1 MDEVIDRRL
10 NGIEIGLTR
19 LEASVEKLTDAMVQ
33 LARLD
38 VQLANNGEAVRR
50 AFEAIEKL
58 SEHLES
64 HEQSSDMRLRKL
76 EEAAPVNKLVTGWVL
91 SWLAGVGG
99 LAGGIAIGVIYAL
112 RSA

>member
-38 VQLANNGEAVRR
+38 VQLANNGEAVKR
-50 AFEAIEKL
+50 AFDSIEKL
-58 SEHLES
+58 AEHLEN
-64 HEQSSDMRLRKL
+64 HEEASDKRLRAL
-76 EEAAPVNKLVTGWVL
+76 EEAAPVNKLVTGWVF

-99 LAGGIAIGVIYAL
+99 LAGGIAIGVIYMLKIA
-112 RSA
+112 